1 MAAWVNRASIKS
13 RRQRGAALM
22 VMLIILVL
30 GLTTLLVKSLSTADI
45 SNERQAKTAA
55 ALAQA
60 KEALIGY
67 AITYGDTHPGE
78 VHGYLP
84 CPDIDGSSGE
94 GSSKSPTCGLQNVSQ
109 IGRLPWRT
117 LNLAPLRDGDSECLW
132 YAVSGTYKSNPKTG
146 LMNWDTNGQLQ
157 AYAADGSRLDSNDNQ
172 VIAVILA
179 PGSTQDGQDRSGSGA
194 PTCGGNYT
202 ASAYLDNDTAHSI
215 DNADVAAGKF
225 IQGERDGL
233 VNDRMI
239 FITRQELWAA
249 MQKRSDFINTLKLL
263 TQRTAECLA
272 DYGKNNPAPDKKGLP
287 WPAPL
292 ALSDYAVNINYDDD
306 NDLYSGRVPYRVNKS
321 KSDSNNTMSGVLL
334 MPSLDIFGNPVDN
347 NLNCPR
353 ENDAAVLTEL
363 ERLYPWWK
371 NWKDHLFYAL
381 SGEYRPRNNDTNPCG
396 NCVAINGG
404 GEYAAVVMLAG
415 SGLAG
420 QARASV
426 TTTNAE
432 RGDLIKY
439 LEGDNAINFPSA
451 TGNENYQTAPASA
464 AFNDVLYCINTD
476 LSVIACP

>member
-1 MAAWVNRASIKS
+1 MAAWVNPASIKS

-30 GLTTLLVKSLSTADI
+30 GLTALLVKSLSTADI

-67 AITYGDTHPGE
+67 AITYGDKAEHIGE
-78 VHGYLP
+78 VHGYFP
-84 CPDIDGSSGE
+84 CPDTDGSNGE

-117 LNLAPLRDGDSECLW
+117 LNLPPLRDGDSECLW
-132 YAVSGTYKSNPKTG
+132 YAVSGTYKNNPKTG

-179 PGSTQDGQDRSGSGA
+179 PSSAQDGQDRSGSSA

-215 DNADVAAGKF
+215 NNADVATGKF

-249 MQKRSDFINTLKLL
+249 MRKRSDFINTLKLL
-263 TQRTAECLA
+263 AQRTAECLA
-272 DYGKNNPAPDKKGLP
+272 DYGKNNPDPDKKSLP

-292 ALSDYAVNINYDDD
+292 ALSDYAVNANY
-306 NDLYSGRVPYRVNKS
+306 NDVDGLYSGRVPYRVNTS
-321 KSDSNNTMSGVLL
+321 KDDSNNTMSGENL
-334 MPSLDIFGNPVDN
+334 MANNGLSCPYYAATPSTPLQ
-347 NLNCPR
+347 
-353 ENDAAVLTEL
+353 
-363 ERLYPWWK
+363 RLYPWWN

-381 SGEYRPRNNDTNPCG
+381 SREYRPKSSDTNSCG
-396 NCVAINGG
+396 TCVEINGSD
-404 GEYAAVVMLAG
+404 EYAAVVMLAG
-415 SGLAG
+415 SGLSG

-432 RGDLIKY
+432 RGVLSNF
-439 LEGDNAINFPSA
+439 LEKRNASNHPNNGGD
-451 TGNENYQTAPASA
+451 GNYQTEAASA
-464 AFNDVLYCINTD
+464 TFNDVLYCINTD